1 VRVQPRIDTLDVVQ
15 VQAHRQQPNRL
26 TGLEHAEAHHLLAGH
41 VVLHR
46 RRVVRERQQ
55 ARRRAGALRRPA
67 VFFPNSAA
75 AAARLLLNVVVPVPG
90 CCLPRRARGEGC
102 RGIVVATTG
111 AVPLAEAAHERE
123 DEQEGTYRDADAC
136 DDGLLIVLE

>member
-1 VRVQPRIDTLDVVQ
+1 MWYRCRHTGSSRTVSPAWNAPRHT
-15 VQAHRQQPNRL
+15 
-26 TGLEHAEAHHLLAGH
+26 EHI
-41 VVLHR
+41 VLHRR
-46 RRVVRERQQ
+46 RRVVRERWQ

-67 VFFPNSAA
+67 VFFPNSDV
-75 AAARLLLNVVVPVPG
+75 AAARLLLLNVVVPVPG
-90 CCLPRRARGEGC
+90 CWLLRRPRGEGC